1 MLSIVI
7 AFAIRLALVGLFFP
21 FSALDKVLDFEAA
34 VAQARESCST
44 RGQAIALIAIG
55 LFVEVFMSLAILTG
69 ICDRL
74 GAFVL
79 SGYCVTTALLWK
91 AFWKH
96 HDFWSKG
103 ASVSRGLFWDFWK
116 NVALAGGFLLITF
129 GTDATS
135 VTQFI
140 EHPFSSTHPY
150 AHPTS

>member
-1 MLSIVI
+1 VPATILLQRASIAAMYMRAIAFDAIDCIRSRDGSLDFAALGYSALTVDRKAPLVLSIVI

-21 FSALDKVLDFEAA
+21 FSALDKVLDFDAA

-79 SGYCVTTALLWK
+79 SG
-91 AFWKH
+91 
-96 HDFWSKG
+96 
-103 ASVSRGLFWDFWK
+103 
-116 NVALAGGFLLITF
+116 
-129 GTDATS
+129 
-135 VTQFI
+135 
-140 EHPFSSTHPY
+140 
-150 AHPTS
+150 